1 MDQVFRPYDNSGV
14 VHVGISDF
22 SCIAVV
28 KTKESSLFQQLCHSY
43 VMTVFLK
50 ETMKFCWMIQTV
62 VTKNLGPFLNVYMQ
76 ALQKENYNPI
86 LTLYAFSF
94 AYIRE

>member
-1 MDQVFRPYDNSGV
+1 MDQMFRPYDNSGV

-50 ETMKFCWMIQTV
+50 ETMKFCWMIQAV
-62 VTKNLGPFLNVYMQ
+62 VTKNLGPFLEVCRIT
-76 ALQKENYNPI
+76 K
-86 LTLYAFSF
+86 
-94 AYIRE
+94 REL